1 MGKNKKLMS
10 KKNIDELEQYYD
22 GESDEWEDA
31 SSVGYPES
39 IGNFLVR
46 FSSFEN
52 NIDKWVAD
60 GISDRSH
67 HQGYHVLQLLKT
79 SNKID
84 LLERMTL
91 LMLTHFNP
99 KMRVEFK
106 TIISN
111 MRSINS
117 FRNKIVHANWI
128 SLRNN
133 GDVQT
138 RVSIDKDE
146 GFVQFEKTKITPR
159 IIDENV
165 IKMENLI
172 EKLDKFFE
180 SLHE

>member
-1 MGKNKKLMS
+1 MSNKNV
-10 KKNIDELEQYYD
+10 DELEQYYD
-22 GESDEWEDA
+22 GESDEWVDA

-39 IGNFLVR
+39 IGNFLIK

-52 NIDKWVAD
+52 SIDKWVAD

-91 LMLTHFNP
+91 LMLTHFKP
-99 KMRVEFK
+99 DMRVEFK
-106 TIISN
+106 EIISN
-111 MRSINS
+111 MRSLNS

-146 GFVQFEKTKITPR
+146 GFVQFEKTNITPK
-159 IIDENV
+159 IIDQS
-165 IKMENLI
+165 IDKMENLM
-172 EKLDKFFE
+172 ESLDGFFE
-180 SLHE
+180 RLHE